1 VVKIWFGG
9 EGQQDHRIL
18 ESLMAQRACA
28 RMSALAHT
36 EFEAERN
43 GLGALALGVAAGV
56 VCI

>member
-1 VVKIWFGG
+1 M
-9 EGQQDHRIL
+9 L

-36 EFEAERN
+36 EFEAERS

-56 VCI
+56 ICI